1 MKCDAVW
8 VAEPNKIEVRP
19 VEIADE
25 PGFGQI
31 QVDGTP
37 ICFRE

>member
-31 QVDGTP
+31 QVEVKACGV
-37 ICFRE
+37 CA